1 MVATERTPP
10 AEGRRPVGRRAG
22 LDLRRIIDAARS
34 LDADMVTVQ
43 AVADKL
49 GVDRKA
55 VRHHATD
62 RETLLKLMALD
73 AFSEKS
79 SDVDIPADCSWQ
91 EACRV
96 YALAFADNVIA
107 TNALAEHLRLD
118 HTLIARLGAPTEAV
132 AKKLTEAGF
141 DDESALR
148 ALALLSNVCMA
159 YAQDVVFVS
168 RSGERPR
175 RLMARETLSGHE
187 REFEN
192 FARMVD
198 LSIDTYDRKQLD
210 TSVEVLI
217 HGIEAVLLRRADAS
231 GPARRH

>member
-10 AEGRRPVGRRAG
+10 AGGRRPVGRRAG

-34 LDADMVTVQ
+34 LGTETLTVQ

-73 AFSEKS
+73 AFSENS
-79 SDVDIPADCSWQ
+79 SDIDIPADCSWQ

-96 YALAFADNVIA
+96 YALGFADNVIA
-107 TNALAEHLRLD
+107 MDALAEHLRLD
-118 HTLIARLGAPTEAV
+118 HALLAKLGVPTEAV

-148 ALALLSNVCMA
+148 VLALLTNVCMA

-175 RLMARETLSGHE
+175 RLMAREALSGHE

-192 FARMVD
+192 FARMVA
-198 LSIDTYDRKQLD
+198 LSIDTYDRKQLEM
-210 TSVEVLI
+210 SVEIFLS
-217 HGIEAVLLRRADAS
+217 GIEAVLLRGRDTS
-231 GPARRH
+231 GPARD